1 MQARL
6 PLEIAVEI
14 LWRGNS
20 LAIVW
25 PQYNKPPQSI
35 TPAILAATQA
45 RNILTRRQKGS
56 ARQNQHS
63 LIRGRPLFWLEAV
76 KHFCSDAIFFNLLL
90 RLLVGLILNVVVV
103 FGLVSNMHD
112 VQHDNFE
119 FAENR
124 TSANAS
130 AAHDSSV
137 VQCSLQ
143 CCLCRF
149 TKPTTG
155 TSSVMTGLCSPAHC
169 GSGNLT
175 LSNIQGHQA
184 QFDLCFC

>member
-35 TPAILAATQA
+35 TPAILGATQA

-76 KHFCSDAIFFNLLL
+76 RHFCPDAIFFNLLL
-90 RLLVGLILNVVVV
+90 RLLVGLILNVVVWC
-103 FGLVSNMHD
+103 LVWYPICMTCSMIIL
-112 VQHDNFE
+112 
-119 FAENR
+119 
-124 TSANAS
+124 
-130 AAHDSSV
+130 
-137 VQCSLQ
+137 SLQ
-143 CCLCRF
+143 KAEPVQMGQL
-149 TKPTTG
+149 
-155 TSSVMTGLCSPAHC
+155 
-169 GSGNLT
+169 
-175 LSNIQGHQA
+175 
-184 QFDLCFC
+184 

>member
-76 KHFCSDAIFFNLLL
+76 MHFCPDAIFSDLLL
-90 RLLVGLILNVVVV
+90 RLLVGLIFNVVVV
-103 FGLVSNMHD
+103 FGLVSNMPD
-112 VQHDNFE
+112 VQHDNSE

-124 TSANAS
+124 TSANS
-130 AAHDSSV
+130 SGIQDSSA
-137 VQCSLQ
+137 VQCSL
-143 CCLCRF
+143 
-149 TKPTTG
+149 
-155 TSSVMTGLCSPAHC
+155 
-169 GSGNLT
+169 
-175 LSNIQGHQA
+175 
-184 QFDLCFC
+184 

>member
-45 RNILTRRQKGS
+45 CNILTRRQKGS

-63 LIRGRPLFWLEAV
+63 LIRGRPLFWLGAV
-76 KHFCSDAIFFNLLL
+76 RHFCPDAIFFNLLL
-90 RLLVGLILNVVVV
+90 WLLVGLIINVVVV
-103 FGLVSNMHD
+103 FGLVSDMHD

-119 FAENR
+119 FAESKCISC
-124 TSANAS
+124 T
-130 AAHDSSV
+130 
-137 VQCSLQ
+137 
-143 CCLCRF
+143 
-149 TKPTTG
+149 
-155 TSSVMTGLCSPAHC
+155 
-169 GSGNLT
+169 
-175 LSNIQGHQA
+175 
-184 QFDLCFC
+184 

>member
-1 MQARL
+1 MRIRCKQGKQARL

-35 TPAILAATQA
+35 TPAILGATQA

-76 KHFCSDAIFFNLLL
+76 RHFCPDAIFFQSATAAF
-90 RLLVGLILNVVVV
+90 GWFDFKCGCVV

-119 FAENR
+119 FAESR
-124 TSANAS
+124 TSANVSGVALCN
-130 AAHDSSV
+130 AHCKVICVDFKKKT
-137 VQCSLQ
+137 
-143 CCLCRF
+143 R
-149 TKPTTG
+149 P
-155 TSSVMTGLCSPAHC
+155 SVMEVSP
-169 GSGNLT
+169 
-175 LSNIQGHQA
+175 
-184 QFDLCFC
+184 